1 MKPTTKDWMKKLQ
14 SLDAPRREEREK
26 LAAAHRPFRDEKGL
40 IRVRFEPDSVTPTTL
55 ERVHLVRIYSPD
67 DQQQNFVEVGGLYLT
82 PKSAELLHLDK
93 ISIQGLFDG
102 RGYGSAAMRHLIE
115 LADAAGYHAI
125 EGEISGHP
133 DDWPK
138 LRHFYRKAGFIVDYD
153 GVDDRIWFALP
164 SAPATAPKVEEMP

>member
-1 MKPTTKDWMKKLQ
+1 MKKLE

-26 LAAAHRPFRDEKGL
+26 LAASHRPLRDEKGL
-40 IRVRFEPDSVTPTTL
+40 IRVRFDLDSVTPTIL
-55 ERVHLVRIYSPD
+55 KDVYLVRIYSPD
-67 DQQQNFVEVGGLYLT
+67 EQQQSLIEVGGLYLN

-93 ISIQGLFDG
+93 IWIQGLFDG

-138 LRHFYRKAGFIVDYD
+138 LQHFYRKAGFIVDYG
-153 GVDDRIWFALP
+153 GVADRIWYALP
-164 SAPATAPKVEEMP
+164 SATANAPKV